1 LGKLRNNGLG
11 LGFLFLFYFFLG
23 SLLLVEGEGRAIVF
37 GGIPPNIQNWEN
49 WEKWDTGKLFVAG
62 LNDEDSL

>member
-1 LGKLRNNGLG
+1 MGWVWV
-11 LGFLFLFYFFLG
+11 FYFYFIFSLVLFFLG
-23 SLLLVEGEGRAIVF
+23 RGGGRAIVF

>member
-1 LGKLRNNGLG
+1 MGWVWVFCFSFIFSLVL
-11 LGFLFLFYFFLG
+11 FFLG
-23 SLLLVEGEGRAIVF
+23 RGGGGRAIVF